1 MRFPNK
7 LIALGVAIAVQ
18 TAVAADEFM
27 LDATAIRAQ
36 LTAERQAVL
45 SAEMAGRISQL
56 NLREGQAVEKGDLL
70 AAFDCNLQQAQLKK
84 ANAQRAA
91 AQNTLKGNRRMA
103 ELNAIGDV
111 ELQNSQLEV
120 SKAQADIDYLKAQID
135 RCEIRAPFSGSIG
148 DRLVNEQEFVQ
159 VGTPLFEILDD
170 SSLQIEFIAPSRWIS
185 WLTPGLRF
193 EIGVEDTEKLY
204 NAELL
209 YTAAKVDAMSQSIKV
224 FARVTDPSPELK
236 PGMSGQINLV
246 PPQGN

>member
-1 MRFPNK
+1 M
-7 LIALGVAIAVQ
+7 
-18 TAVAADEFM
+18 
-27 LDATAIRAQ
+27 
-36 LTAERQAVL
+36 
-45 SAEMAGRISQL
+45 SGRISQL

-84 ANAQRAA
+84 VNAQRAA

-103 ELNAIGDV
+103 ELNAIGEV

-148 DRLVNEQEFVQ
+148 DRLVSEQEFVQ
-159 VGTPLFEILDD
+159 IGTPLFEILDD

-185 WLTPGLRF
+185 WLTPGLQF

-224 FARVTDPSPELK
+224 FARVTDTSPELK
-236 PGMSGQINLV
+236 PGMSGQINLI

>member
-1 MRFPNK
+1 MLLRN
-7 LIALGVAIAVQ
+7 LTLLAGLVGAAEVALAS
-18 TAVAADEFM
+18 DEFM
-27 LDATAIRAQ
+27 LDATTIRAQ

-45 SAEMAGRISQL
+45 SSEMVGRISQL
-56 NLREGQAVEKGDLL
+56 NLREGQKVAKGDLL
-70 AAFDCNLQQAQLKK
+70 AAFDCALQNAQLKK

-159 VGTPLFEILDD
+159 VGTPLFEIIDD
-170 SSLQIEFIAPSRWIS
+170 SSLLIEFIAPSRWIS
-185 WLTPGLRF
+185 WLKPGLSL
-193 EIGVEDTEKLY
+193 EIGVEDTEKVY

-224 FARVTDPSPELK
+224 FARILDLSPELK
-236 PGMSGQINLV
+236 PGMSGQILLV
-246 PPQGN
+246 SPQGN